1 MFITD
6 QEGKT
11 LVNTDHIISISTR
24 QESDSVFQIIAV
36 PAIRTANET
45 IELGRFHDKELT
57 STVIEFL
64 AFCIARGRNKVTQV
78 PKEDEVRK
86 AKTEAAEF
94 AASIKMDAPFDELL
108 EKIIKGKGEF

>member
-57 STVIEFL
+57 ATVVEFL
-64 AFCIARGRNKVTQV
+64 AFCIVKGQNKVTQV
-78 PKEDEVRK
+78 PKEDEVRN
-86 AKTEAAEF
+86 AKTEAEAF
-94 AASIKMDAPFDELL
+94 AASIKMDAPLDELFQ
-108 EKIIKGKGEF
+108 KIIKGKGGF